1 MTLTTTSPSTLSPAP
16 EVGAELTPLV
26 RDTGLNNWNRYA
38 AVNYEFVPIH
48 MDDEA
53 GRAAGMG
60 GAFGMGNLQWS
71 YLHVL
76 LRDWLGEHGR
86 IRSVQCDFRTPNTK
100 GVVTARGTITE
111 VSTEGS
117 TTVVTLEIWTEN
129 ADGKKMAPGTAVVE
143 IG

>member
-1 MTLTTTSPSTLSPAP
+1 MKTLSPAP
-16 EVGAELTPLV
+16 EVGAELPQLV
-26 RDTGLNNWNRYA
+26 RDTGFHNWNRYA
-38 AVNYEFVPIH
+38 AVNDEFVPIH

-76 LRDWLGEHGR
+76 LRHWLGDEGR
-86 IRSVQCDFRTPNTK
+86 IRSVSCDFRMPNTK
-100 GVVTARGTITE
+100 GVVTAKGIITD
-111 VSTEGS
+111 VSTEGDK
-117 TTVVTLEIWTEN
+117 TVVTLDVWTEN
-129 ADGKKMAPGTAVVE
+129 ADGKKMAPGNAVVE